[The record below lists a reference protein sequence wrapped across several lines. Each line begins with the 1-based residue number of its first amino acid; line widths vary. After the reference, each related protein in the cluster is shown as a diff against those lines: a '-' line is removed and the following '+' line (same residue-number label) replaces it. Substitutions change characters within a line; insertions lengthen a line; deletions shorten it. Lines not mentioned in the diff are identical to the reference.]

1 VLPFF
6 LWTTMR
12 DDEADI
18 ARDLVLRIHA
28 GDFTAETELVVRYGP
43 SVMRMLN
50 ILSRNRWT
58 AEDVHQETFAIIL
71 LRLRRLPLESPE
83 KLGPFLRRTA
93 RIVLMATNRKRR
105 LREDREICND
115 AWLERVIDPTPCPL
129 VLLLRREESER
140 VRQLIAVIRSARY
153 RQLLS
158 RFYLDGEAKERICA
172 DLGLTSEHFNRVIF
186 RARRRLMHTQEV
198 RAGRARRQ

>member
-1 VLPFF
+1 
-6 LWTTMR
+6 MR
-12 DDEADI
+12 DDEAGI

-43 SVMRMLN
+43 SVMRMLST
-50 ILSRNRWT
+50 LTRNRWI

-83 KLGPFLRRTA
+83 KLGSFLRRTA

-105 LREDREICND
+105 FREEREISND
-115 AWLERVIDPTPCPL
+115 AWLERVIDPRPCQL
-129 VLLLRREESER
+129 VLLLRREESDH

-186 RARRRLMHTQEV
+186 RARRRFLRMQEV
-198 RAGRARRQ
+198 RVGATRRQ